1 MVVDLFV
8 RRSTRPTTGTP
19 DKPGMKTLTNSDLR
33 RRFRQV
39 FSAGEISRNTCVRPA
54 VPLRFTTTPRLDPAL
69 PLSISL
75 RGLSYQ
81 YRAPT
86 QFYRVLRCPKPRA
99 LLRLV
104 FDWFSGLPQRQP
116 IDIQFY
122 YPISL
127 NFNRFSWVG
136 RAGDPDEPSKSCI
149 CWATN
154 IPDPSLFITG
164 PRLDAVSCHGRSSS
178 FSARH
183 PPLRQ
188 SRCPPPPTFSVRN
201 RGGGG
206 GYEGS
211 SRHPKSILTQ
221 RPAARRANRS
231 SRPALCLG
239 D

>member
-127 NFNRFSWVG
+127 NFNRFS
-136 RAGDPDEPSKSCI
+136 
-149 CWATN
+149 
-154 IPDPSLFITG
+154 
-164 PRLDAVSCHGRSSS
+164 
-178 FSARH
+178 
-183 PPLRQ
+183 
-188 SRCPPPPTFSVRN
+188 
-201 RGGGG
+201 
-206 GYEGS
+206 
-211 SRHPKSILTQ
+211 
-221 RPAARRANRS
+221 
-231 SRPALCLG
+231 
-239 D
+239 